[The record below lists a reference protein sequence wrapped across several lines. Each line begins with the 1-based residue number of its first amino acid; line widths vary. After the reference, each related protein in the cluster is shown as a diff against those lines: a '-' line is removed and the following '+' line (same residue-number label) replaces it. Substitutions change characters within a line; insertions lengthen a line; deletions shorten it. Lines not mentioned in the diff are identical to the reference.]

1 MVFCLL
7 KAISIESEF
16 QEAKNRG
23 ECKLIH
29 EVDPLSVAISLFIGC
44 GAKVHDCA
52 QKFTPVCN

>member
-44 GAKVHDCA
+44 GAKVHD
-52 QKFTPVCN
+52 